1 MAHEHW
7 ESVWL
12 KCQEPEKSFLQG
24 LIQMAAAFHHLQRNN
39 SQGAASLLKAALR
52 KLEPYPELF
61 ASMEVA
67 ALREEIEAWLEAL
80 EADSALHPALPQL
93 RLSR

>member
-1 MAHEHW
+1 
-7 ESVWL
+7 
-12 KCQEPEKSFLQG
+12 
-24 LIQMAAAFHHLQRNN
+24 
-39 SQGAASLLKAALR
+39 LLKAALR